1 MANYSFTAGSVSG
14 FSCYGV
20 SDFKAYYKLITGS
33 TASDST
39 VVNLDTVKTTHC
51 AASTSIT
58 NTINKQ
64 MNTKFIDGSSNTFN
78 QFLASGYNPSG
89 AGTVKLP
96 YYDNGTQVEIVL
108 PGTVPQ
114 FNKRVC
120 YASTSSAITITIK
133 RTSSTL
139 TVTNNG
145 TTTTY
150 YPSDFDGVIPL
161 RLNGVFVGGG
171 GGGSSSHD
179 TQGGGGGG
187 GGATQGF
194 ILDLATVPTFTIKI
208 YANGGGAG
216 GSGSWGGT
224 EAQHS
229 GKDGASVLIFNG
241 STQYALIS
249 GAPGHD
255 TGETMSSTATEIW
268 NNFQANGK
276 CLNQNIGWPLK
287 FRKGSSDISSWDCAI
302 LGTKPSEPGNSG
314 SGVSSTY
321 YAHAGSYG
329 NTTYFSGNPSNIYM
343 SIGNKSGGSVGS
355 GDTGDNRGGGGGAS
369 TLGNGGGGGYSKVSG
384 AAAGSA
390 GSTGGGGGGGGFY
403 FGTWKSGGKGGAPC
417 VSIWY

>member
-1 MANYSFTAGSVSG
+1 MANYSFTAGSVSD

-20 SDFKAYYKLITGS
+20 SNFKAYYKLITGS

-39 VVNLDTVKTTHC
+39 VVNLDTVKTSHC
-51 AASTSIT
+51 VSSTSKT
-58 NTINKQ
+58 NTLNKQ

-78 QFLASGYNPSG
+78 QFLKSGYNPSG
-89 AGTVKLP
+89 VGTVKLP

-120 YASTSSAITITIK
+120 YSSTSSGITITIK
-133 RTSSTL
+133 RTATSL

-145 TTTTY
+145 STSTY

-179 TQGGGGGG
+179 TCGGGGGG

-194 ILDLATVPTFTIKI
+194 ILDLATLPTITIKVLP
-208 YANGGGAG
+208 NEQGAG

-229 GKDGASVLIFNG
+229 GKTGASISIDNG

-249 GAPGHD
+249 GGVGHD
-255 TGETMSSTATEIW
+255 TGETTTSTVNAIW
-268 NNFQANGK
+268 NNLQADGLCRNK
-276 CLNQNIGWPLK
+276 DIGWSLK
-287 FRKGSSDISSWDCAI
+287 FHNGSSNLSDWDCPI
-302 LGTKPSEPGNSG
+302 LGTKPSNPGSSG
-314 SGVSSTY
+314 SSVSTSY
-321 YAHAGSYG
+321 KAHAGSYG

-343 SIGNKSGGSVGS
+343 SIGNKSGGAVGA

-369 TLGNGGGGGYSKVSG
+369 TLGNGGAGGQSKVSG
-384 AAAGSA
+384 ANAGSA
-390 GSTGGGGGGGGFY
+390 GGTGGGGGGGGFY

-417 VSIWY
+417 ISIWY